1 MHLMDIP
8 LTFKCLVVR
17 LNQVPDTHGLL
28 STLLA
33 CTEHFTDLSEPQV
46 NIPSDVDDPLTYSTN
61 NDFRTCSAKEVFLPV
76 SPPLGLPDG
85 IVSHHT
91 LFFSLFETHL

>member
-1 MHLMDIP
+1 MRLMDIP
-8 LTFKCLVVR
+8 LTFKCLVMR